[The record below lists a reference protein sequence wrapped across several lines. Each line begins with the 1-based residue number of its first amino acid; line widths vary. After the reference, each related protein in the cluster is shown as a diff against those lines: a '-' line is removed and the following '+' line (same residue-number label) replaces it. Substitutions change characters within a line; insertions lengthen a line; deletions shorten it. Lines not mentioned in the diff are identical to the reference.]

1 MTEYLTRLLSSISTA
16 SSSEGE
22 DESCPLCSLELESY
36 DKDHMPMC
44 PSKHCHFNF
53 CLKCIEQFIQSTKD
67 DQEAS
72 DGNAFHVFLHCPNC
86 RSNLGPS
93 IRDTVLLRKVGK
105 YLKNDDDIH
114 LSASELRVKHS
125 LENDEEVALAVQE
138 ARKRE
143 DDFFRDHGGDDTA
156 SFVTQDSIWS
166 LGSMEGYEA
175 DMNGTPKSFISRHH
189 SLHEG
194 ASDKE
199 RELVN
204 MRPDTTLMNGLE
216 YFMTDQE
223 QRFVTSYF
231 VSGDTAKLAAAI
243 EMLHYVSKLSRQG
256 IRPSLKRSSCH
267 ANSMMSSIREV
278 IRESNEARKTEQ
290 EGAAH
295 KSVGVLA
302 EMFVPL
308 AKEKRRTR
316 EQMNLELKNQFEYMI
331 KFPLPLRRPKYAELT
346 AHKGGFSLTFR
357 DDTWDGTVLDA
368 FCKISVTKSLLG
380 HVSVTKQH
388 GQSRGI
394 RSIVDVGSSKPN
406 GRGQID
412 TSRPRVIVASIS
424 AEGGQQGI
432 MVGDVVSHVN
442 GLQFYGSACDLVQ
455 KINSRSDGELLTFAF
470 NADAAVA
477 EALRRRWVLSNP
489 SGKGSPKKK
498 VASSNSK
505 KK

>member
-1 MTEYLTRLLSSISTA
+1 MADLITSLLKSMSSA
-16 SSSEGE
+16 SASAEEEG
-22 DESCPLCSLELESY
+22 DDDDCCPLCSTELEPY
-36 DKDHMPMC
+36 DTEHPTQC

-53 CLKCIEQFIQSTKD
+53 CLNCIEQFIQSTSST
-67 DQEAS
+67 QEAS

-93 IRDTVLLRKVGK
+93 IRDTVLLRKVDK
-105 YLKNDDDIH
+105 YLKIDDDVR

-125 LENDEEVALAVQE
+125 LENDADITLAVEE
-138 ARKRE
+138 ARSRE
-143 DDFFRDHGGDDTA
+143 NDFFRDHADDTA
-156 SFVTQDSIWS
+156 SFVTQGSIWS

-175 DMNGTPKSFISRHH
+175 DLSGVPKSFISRHH
-189 SLHEG
+189 SLHDGANDKEG
-194 ASDKE
+194 A
-199 RELVN
+199 LVN

-216 YFMTDQE
+216 FFMTDSE
-223 QRFVTSYF
+223 QRFVTSYL
-231 VSGDTAKLAAAI
+231 VSGDASKLAAAT
-243 EMLHYVSKLSRQG
+243 EMLHYVSALSRQG
-256 IRPSLKRSSCH
+256 ITPNSKRSKSFYGNT
-267 ANSMMSSIREV
+267 NSMMGSIREV
-278 IRESNEARKTEQ
+278 IREGNEARRMEQ
-290 EGAAH
+290 EGGAGPNSA
-295 KSVGVLA
+295 GVLA

-308 AKEKRRTR
+308 AKEKRRNR
-316 EQMNLELKNQFEYMI
+316 EQMNLELKKQFEYMS
-331 KFPLPLRRPKYAELT
+331 KFPLPLRMPKYAELT
-346 AHKGGFSLTFR
+346 AHKRGFSLTFR

-432 MVGDVVSHVN
+432 MIGDVVSHIN
-442 GLQFYGSACDLVQ
+442 GSQFYGSASDLVQ
-455 KINSRSDGELLTFAF
+455 NINSRSDGELLTFAF

-477 EALRRRWVLSNP
+477 EALRRRWMLSNP
-489 SGKGSPKKK
+489 KKK
-498 VASSNSK
+498 
-505 KK
+505 